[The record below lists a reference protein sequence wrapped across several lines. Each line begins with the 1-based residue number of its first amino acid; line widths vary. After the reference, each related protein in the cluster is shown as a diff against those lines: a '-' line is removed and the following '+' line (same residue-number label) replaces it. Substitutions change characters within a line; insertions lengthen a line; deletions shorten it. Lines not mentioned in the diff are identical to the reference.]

1 LRPPPAVQLPKLY
14 VCSGNVGL
22 TRYTSVSTTTWS
34 LCSWATRN
42 WQLKGMLMSVENCS
56 RDVLVSRNSSQMAL
70 EESVSINV
78 CNKLFVVLFIGIKYL
93 LLLNFFGNAN
103 DMW

>member
-1 LRPPPAVQLPKLY
+1 
-14 VCSGNVGL
+14 
-22 TRYTSVSTTTWS
+22 
-34 LCSWATRN
+34 
-42 WQLKGMLMSVENCS
+42 MSVENCS

-103 DMW
+103 DM